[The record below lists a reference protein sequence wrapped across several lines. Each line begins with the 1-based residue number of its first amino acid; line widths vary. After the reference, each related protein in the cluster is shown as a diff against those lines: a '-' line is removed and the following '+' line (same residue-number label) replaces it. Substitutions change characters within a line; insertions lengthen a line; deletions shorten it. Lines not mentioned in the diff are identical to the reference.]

1 MFNNILELTS
11 YGAEGNPGS
20 FTPLGMSAE
29 VVLDDSGEVA
39 EGNPGS
45 FTSLGTSAEVVLDN
59 SGEVAE
65 GTPGSFT
72 PLGMS
77 AEVELDVSLLY
88 VALAPEK
95 PNIMDKIAPEKTNTK
110 MTLMRDC

>member
-1 MFNNILELTS
+1 LLKKKFASVS
-11 YGAEGNPGS
+11 YGVEGTPGS
-20 FTPLGMSAE
+20 FTPLGISAE
-29 VVLDDSGEVA
+29 VVLDNSGGVA
-39 EGNPGS
+39 SGRPGS
-45 FTSLGTSAEVVLDN
+45 FTPVGMSVEVVLDN

-77 AEVELDVSLLY
+77 VEVVLDVSLLY

>member
-1 MFNNILELTS
+1 MS
-11 YGAEGNPGS
+11 YGVSGRPGS
-20 FTPLGMSAE
+20 FTSLGMSAE

>member
-29 VVLDDSGEVA
+29 VVLDNSGEVA

-45 FTSLGTSAEVVLDN
+45 FT
-59 SGEVAE
+59 
-65 GTPGSFT
+65 
-72 PLGMS
+72 PLG
-77 AEVELDVSLLY
+77 L
-88 VALAPEK
+88 
-95 PNIMDKIAPEKTNTK
+95 
-110 MTLMRDC
+110 C